1 MTCARFISREK
12 YLMRFHIPFIL
23 VGFVAVASSTTA
35 LAAPGDSSSTAG
47 ASRAEVIE
55 PSRLMKLRD
64 LRFGRFA
71 QPVAVSTLTVAPNG
85 NATGTGEI
93 ATTMNMTQPA
103 AGRGQAVFR
112 VDGSPNRAVVVL
124 IPNSITISNGAASM
138 KVDRI
143 TDNRPSNGKPRMD
156 ANGVYYV
163 NIGGTLNVGSRQMP
177 GKYTGDFTV
186 TVVFQ

>member
-1 MTCARFISREK
+1 
-12 YLMRFHIPFIL
+12 MRF
-23 VGFVAVASSTTA
+23 GFTSVLAGLIAAAASSGTA
-35 LAAPGDSSSTAG
+35 LAAPGDSSSDPGVA
-47 ASRAEVIE
+47 RAEVIE

-71 QPVAVSTLTVAPNG
+71 QPVAVSTLTVDPNG

-112 VDGSPNRAVVVL
+112 VDGSPNRAIVVL
-124 IPNSITISNGAASM
+124 LPNTITISNGTQTM
-138 KVDRI
+138 KVDSI
-143 TDNRPSNGKPRMD
+143 TDNRPANGKPRMD
-156 ANGVYYV
+156 SNGVYYL
-163 NIGGTLNVGSRQMP
+163 NMGGRLNVGSRQMP

-186 TVVFQ
+186 TVIFQ